1 MESQILS
8 QRTFD
13 IFLIFIKYQKRD
25 KIIKELEK
33 LKTNGVLYGNMTKL
47 YNDFR
52 QILLPFGEIF
62 NYIITKKINLPKD
75 VKNKIL
81 KLRKSFII
89 NITKKSN
96 NNMFRSR
103 WCW

>member
-1 MESQILS
+1 
-8 QRTFD
+8 
-13 IFLIFIKYQKRD
+13 
-25 KIIKELEK
+25 
-33 LKTNGVLYGNMTKL
+33 MTKL

-96 NNMFRSR
+96 KIKINNYISNVIYYFIFISY
-103 WCW
+103 